1 MPVERF
7 TWRQMVLVVWAIGW
21 SDFVMKY
28 RGSFLGYLWSFV
40 PMIVRFLVIFHI
52 FRPFMGEKVPYYH
65 LYLFLGLIV
74 WQHFSGVTSGCIS
87 ALESKSAIIQKVNF
101 PRILLMLA
109 VGCQQA
115 IIFATEFLLF
125 LCFTFFMGPLPGAGY
140 IYLPFLFVQM
150 SLLALGI
157 GMFLSAYSLK
167 FRDISHLWSVVLQV
181 LFWLTPIMYYK
192 EIKAPLSREAVQL
205 LMSGGPQ
212 NLWGFF
218 DAFIRLQPLSM
229 LMQDAR
235 RVLLFYENIGLPTL
249 MHIGGATAVCLIV
262 FLIGAVVFLRR
273 STLFLQEY

>member
-1 MPVERF
+1 MPVKRF

-52 FRPFMGEKVPYYH
+52 FRPFVGEEVPYYP
-65 LYLFLGLIV
+65 LYLFLGLII
-74 WQHFSGVTSGCIS
+74 WQHFCGVTSGCIS

-101 PRILLMLA
+101 PRILLMFA

-115 IIFATEFLLF
+115 IICATEFLLF
-125 LCFTFFMGPLPGAGY
+125 FCITFFLGPLPGAGY
-140 IYLPFLFVQM
+140 IYFPLLFVQM

-167 FRDISHLWSVVLQV
+167 FRDVSHLWSVLLQV
-181 LFWLTPIMYYK
+181 LFWLTPIMYFK
-192 EIKAPLSREAVQL
+192 EMEAPISRTAVGL
-205 LMSGGPQ
+205 LTGGGQQ

-218 DAFIRLQPLSM
+218 DAFIRLQPVSM

-235 RVLLFYENIGLPTL
+235 RVLLYYEDIGLPTL
-249 MHIGGATAVCLIV
+249 VHIGGVTAVCLVI
-262 FLIGAVVFLRR
+262 FLVGAAAYLRR